1 MSDEG
6 ATIAQAIR
14 DHKPIT
20 VSAGSLKMQIG
31 MASFII
37 TNGTDSPPIIG
48 ANLVPGPIKE
58 GDSHRCELAGLYGIV
73 HMIEHISC
81 HYEISKGSVHVA
93 CNNEQALKV
102 FHPNFLPDP
111 QQANF
116 DFQNAFVCPTQ
127 GVTNLLVVRTCQRT
141 PRHQTT
147 TPCPHLPR
155 IPYRLHGQTGT
166 ESLVPLCSPPA
177 CSVPCT
183 MQHQW
188 GGVAI
193 MEW

>member
-1 MSDEG
+1 
-6 ATIAQAIR
+6 
-14 DHKPIT
+14 
-20 VSAGSLKMQIG
+20 

-58 GDSHRCELAGLYGIV
+58 GDSLRCELAGLYGIV

-81 HYEISKGSVHVA
+81 HYKISKGSVHVA

-116 DFQNAFVCPTQ
+116 DFQNALFA
-127 GVTNLLVVRTCQRT
+127 LLKESPISWLCEHVKGHQDTKQRHRPLTC
-141 PRHQTT
+141 
-147 TPCPHLPR
+147 L
-155 IPYRLHGQTGT
+155 
-166 ESLVPLCSPPA
+166 ESLIVCMDKLAQKVWSHYALHPHALSHAPCSIDGEGWQLWNGDQKVSSP
-177 CSVPCT
+177 SDSTVYSILQYSST
-183 MQHQW
+183 QTW
-188 GGVAI
+188 WI
-193 MEW
+193 